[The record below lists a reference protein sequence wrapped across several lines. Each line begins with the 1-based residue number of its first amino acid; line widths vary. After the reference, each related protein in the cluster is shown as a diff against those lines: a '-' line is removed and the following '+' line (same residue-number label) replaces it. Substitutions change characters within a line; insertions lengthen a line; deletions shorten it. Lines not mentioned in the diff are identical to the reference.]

1 MKFDAVTE
9 RSLHECY
16 MALAHNVSKI
26 RLENIR
32 IKKQQNRNR

>member
-9 RSLHECY
+9 QELHPCY